1 MPRWG
6 LPEVSFV
13 ETNPERIQAEIIAGY
28 EAASGRVLANAD
40 PIRTFLLSIADI
52 IIQLKQDLN
61 FTGRQNLL
69 TYATGE
75 YLDALGALM
84 RVSRLPAAKAQ
95 TTIRVTLSKALGEV
109 YSIPAG
115 YQVTNGDIVFST
127 NEEGLIPEGELTVDI
142 PATCETAGAA
152 GNGFLPGEL
161 STPIVAL
168 AFVKSA
174 ENITETSGGSE
185 IESDDALAERIHD
198 APNSFSVAGPA
209 ESYKYHAFSVSSD
222 IIDVS
227 VVAPEADPGTV
238 NVYLL
243 TKNGNLAS
251 EELKAQVLEH
261 LSGDTIRPLTDSVHV
276 LDPDLMEIAPYIDY
290 SILKE
295 NQSKGAEIRANIEKA
310 FQDYITW
317 QEGKIGRDIDQ
328 GRLTA
333 LLDNAGAVKIW
344 INGLGNVELER
355 NQVARVNRETSVLKF
370 NGYVEG

>member
-6 LPEVSFV
+6 MPEVSFV

-28 EAASGRVLANAD
+28 EAASGRVLSNAD

-69 TYATGE
+69 TYSTGE
-75 YLDALGALM
+75 YLDSLGALM
-84 RVSRLPAAKAQ
+84 RVSRLPASKAK
-95 TTIRVTLSKALGEV
+95 TTIRVTLSQALGEV

-115 YQVTNGDIVFST
+115 YQVTNGDVVFAT
-127 NEEGLIPEGELTVDI
+127 DEEALIPAGELSVDI
-142 PATCETAGAA
+142 AATCETAGTA

-168 AFVKSA
+168 TFVKSA

-185 IESDDALAERIHD
+185 IESDDAFAERIHD

-209 ESYKYHAFSVSSD
+209 KAYEYHAFSVSSD

-227 VVAPEADPGTV
+227 IVAPETEPGTV

-243 TKNGNLAS
+243 TKGGNLAS
-251 EELKAQVLEH
+251 EELKAAVLEH
-261 LSGDTIRPLTDSVHV
+261 LNSDSIRPLTDLVNV
-276 LDPDLMEIAPYIDY
+276 LDPEMVEQSPYIDY
-290 SILKE
+290 SILEADK
-295 NQSKGAEIRANIEKA
+295 SKGAEIRASVEKA
-310 FQDYITW
+310 FEEYIEW
-317 QEGKIGRDIDQ
+317 QEGKIGRDFDL
-328 GRLTA
+328 GKLYSM
-333 LLDNAGAVKIW
+333 LSEAGAVKLF
-344 INGLGNVELER
+344 INGFGNITLER
-355 NQVARVNRETSVLKF
+355 NQLAKISRESSVLNF